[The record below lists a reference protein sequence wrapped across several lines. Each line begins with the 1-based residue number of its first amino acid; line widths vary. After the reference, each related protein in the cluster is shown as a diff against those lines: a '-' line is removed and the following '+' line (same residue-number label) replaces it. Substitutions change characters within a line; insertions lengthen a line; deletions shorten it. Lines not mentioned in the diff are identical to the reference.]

1 MLALDARTVRI
12 DRVDQ
17 AVSVERADDAVPAP
31 GAAPATTGVAV
42 GGRLMSLTRSLKHP
56 AKVATPTRGTVLPR
70 GWP

>member
-17 AVSVERADDAVPAP
+17 AVSVVRAGDAVPAP
-31 GAAPATTGVAV
+31 GAATGVAV
-42 GGRLMSLTRSLKHP
+42 VGRLMSLTRSLRHP